1 MRTAIYV
8 YHPTTLTIT
17 CTEPLRLSTLGRDDD
32 GVGVALVAGVTTLAV
47 LPGVYRVRAPTPI
60 VVTGEHTDV
69 VTMDADA
76 RYPDPPER
84 VLATFPSIT
93 YGKLARFF
101 RRDFAGYV
109 YKRPTDQSG
118 T

>member
-8 YHPTTLTIT
+8 YQPTTLTLT
-17 CTEPLRLSTLGRDDD
+17 CTELLRLSTLGREAGDIE
-32 GVGVALVAGVTTLAV
+32 LVAGVTTFAV
-47 LPGVYRVRAPTPI
+47 APGVYRVRAATPI
-60 VVTGEHTDV
+60 AVTGAHTDV
-69 VTMDADA
+69 VTMDADD

-84 VLATFPSIT
+84 VFETFPSIT

-101 RRDFAGYV
+101 RRNFAGYV
-109 YKRPTDQSG
+109 YRRPSTNPSG